1 MANNNLKDK
10 EMTRKT
16 FVMSE
21 EDYKY
26 IISLVY
32 KKKMEG
38 NTTYTQK
45 EALSDIIDHHRQAKG
60 TEQSEFWI
68 PRIRGFPTEAKNV
81 NNPKQM

>member
-1 MANNNLKDK
+1 MAKNTAEIK

-16 FVMSE
+16 FVISE

-38 NTTYTQK
+38 NINYTQK
-45 EALSDIIDHHRQAKG
+45 EALSDIIDAHRQ
-60 TEQSEFWI
+60 TELMV
-68 PRIRGFPTEAKNV
+68 K
-81 NNPKQM
+81 KQE

>member
-1 MANNNLKDK
+1 MASNIKDK

-16 FVMSE
+16 FVISE

-32 KKKMEG
+32 KKKMQG

-45 EALSDIIDHHRQAKG
+45 EALSDIIDQYRQNELGAK
-60 TEQSEFWI
+60 
-68 PRIRGFPTEAKNV
+68 
-81 NNPKQM
+81 PKE